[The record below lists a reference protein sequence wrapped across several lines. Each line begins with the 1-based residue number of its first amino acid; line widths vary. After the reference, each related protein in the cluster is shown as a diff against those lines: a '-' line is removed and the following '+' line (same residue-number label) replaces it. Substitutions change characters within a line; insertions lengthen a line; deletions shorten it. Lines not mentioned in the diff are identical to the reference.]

1 MIEVKN
7 LSFTYPKSETPAIQS
22 LTFSIPKGKIFG
34 FLGPNGAGKTTTQK
48 ILNGLFKDY
57 EGEVRILD
65 KDLKEWNESYYE
77 HIGVSFEFPNLYSKL
92 TAKENLEFFAS
103 FYSKPTTDPMNLLKM
118 VGLEKDANKLVG
130 QYSKGMKMKLNFV
143 RALIHDPEILFL
155 DEPTSGLDP
164 ANQELIKNLIKKQ
177 KEAGKTIFLTTHNM
191 NDAEELCDEVA
202 FIVKGKI
209 VLIDKPAELKLRTKE
224 KMVEIKVRDNGS
236 LMKYEYPLEGLGNNN
251 EFLQMLKN
259 KKIESIHTR
268 EATLSQIFLEVTGAD
283 LANENGN

>member
-7 LSFTYPKSETPAIQS
+7 LSFNYPKSETPAIES
-22 LTFSIPKGKIFG
+22 LNFTVPKGKIFG

-57 EGEVRILD
+57 DGEVKILD
-65 KDLKEWNESYYE
+65 INLKEWDESYYE

-103 FYSKPTTDPMNLLKM
+103 FYTKQTADPMSLLKM
-118 VGLEKDANKLVG
+118 VGLEKDSDKLVG
-130 QYSKGMKMKLNFV
+130 QFSKGMKMKLNFA

-164 ANQELIKNLIKKQ
+164 ANQNLIKQLIKKQ
-177 KEAGKTIFLTTHNM
+177 KDAGKTIFLTTHNM

-209 VLIDKPAELKLRTKE
+209 VLIDKPSELKLRTKE

-236 LMKYEYPLEGLGNNN
+236 LKSYEYPLEGLGNNS
-251 EFLQMLKN
+251 EFIHILKTQ
-259 KKIESIHTR
+259 KVESIHTR
-268 EATLSQIFLEVTGAD
+268 EATLSKIFLEVTGANLSD
-283 LANENGN
+283 ENGK

>member
-1 MIEVKN
+1 
-7 LSFTYPKSETPAIQS
+7 
-22 LTFSIPKGKIFG
+22 
-34 FLGPNGAGKTTTQK
+34 
-48 ILNGLFKDY
+48 
-57 EGEVRILD
+57 
-65 KDLKEWNESYYE
+65 
-77 HIGVSFEFPNLYSKL
+77 
-92 TAKENLEFFAS
+92 
-103 FYSKPTTDPMNLLKM
+103 
-118 VGLEKDANKLVG
+118 
-130 QYSKGMKMKLNFV
+130 MKMKLNFV

-164 ANQELIKNLIKKQ
+164 ANQELIKKLIKKQ

-224 KMVEIKVRDNGS
+224 KMVEIKVRDNGT

-251 EFLQMLKN
+251 EFLQTLKN

-283 LANENGN
+283 LANEDGK